1 MPTDTDA
8 IAWDDRFSIGEPDID
23 GQHQRLFGIYNE
35 IAVSLTLGS
44 VDARRCEITLREL
57 GDYARYHFL
66 TEETLMR
73 ELGFPRLAEHAR
85 EHREFSGVLQIL
97 TDRVRQEG
105 DVIPDVARFVRQW
118 ILNHVILSDGLI
130 RQYAR
135 G

>member
-8 IAWDDRFSIGEPDID
+8 IVWDARFAIGEPDID
-23 GQHQRLFGIYNE
+23 VQHQRLIGIYNE
-35 IAVSLTLGS
+35 VAASLTLGTF
-44 VDARRCEITLREL
+44 DARRCEMVLREL

-66 TEETLMR
+66 TEEALMR
-73 ELGFPRLAEHAR
+73 ELRFPRLSEHAR

-105 DVIPDVARFVRQW
+105 EVIHDVARFVRQW

-130 RQYAR
+130 RQYTR